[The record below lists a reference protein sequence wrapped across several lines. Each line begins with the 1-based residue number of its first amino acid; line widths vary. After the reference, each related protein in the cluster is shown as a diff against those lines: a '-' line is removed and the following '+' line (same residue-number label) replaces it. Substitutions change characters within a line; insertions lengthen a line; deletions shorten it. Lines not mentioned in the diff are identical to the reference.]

1 MGRSSVTW
9 NLRCYADVM
18 QQNLSLAAFESGYPT
33 FYLCALGTQLL
44 NLSELRFL
52 IYKMDYE

>member
-1 MGRSSVTW
+1 
-9 NLRCYADVM
+9 M